1 MGLANS
7 YIHGIDRSVSA
18 SCHVASLFPEPCT
31 VDWSQRPRLRHQ
43 SAQNGGNQTVAPAA
57 RALAR
62 VGSATRCNAV
72 QLVATRC
79 SSIQPGT
86 TRCNPVQLGAAQH
99 TALQHRV
106 ARCNKVRPNRH
117 HGRVPRRRR
126 TRQGT
131 RHAPLLVCRTLLQL
145 QRRSHHRPGGLPTGS
160 ITESAVA
167 TSGAGKR
174 AVPDV
179 FPAGD
184 LAPARHWRGGP
195 HQPSRRV
202 HHVRMPALRR
212 TRRVRRLIRGCRSQ
226 HCRLSGA

>member
-1 MGLANS
+1 MHRRLVPA
-7 YIHGIDRSVSA
+7 A
-18 SCHVASLFPEPCT
+18 APAPPERAKR
-31 VDWSQRPRLRHQ
+31 WQ
-43 SAQNGGNQTVAPAA
+43 SNGGTCCPCACQT
-57 RALAR
+57 RQCNSLQR
-62 VGSATRCNAV
+62 GTTRCNP
-72 QLVATRC
+72 C
-79 SSIQPGT
+79 SSIQPGKA
-86 TRCNPVQLGAAQH
+86 RCNPVQLGAAQH
-99 TALQHRV
+99 TTLQRRV

-126 TRQGT
+126 PRQGT

-160 ITESAVA
+160 ITDSAVA
-167 TSGAGKR
+167 TSGAGER

-184 LAPARHWRGGP
+184 LAPARQRRGGP

-226 HCRLSGA
+226 YCRSNGA